1 MLSLMALA
9 SWLLGCP
16 PSPGEQGSSRQEGQ
30 AAEEHAVRE
39 DGGAAASPEAYE
51 LRAEDWQ
58 LYQARFVRPEGR
70 VVDTGNGEITH
81 TEAQGYA
88 MLLAVAYDDP
98 ETFDRLWSWTQEN
111 LGVREDN
118 LFAWKWQEEPDA
130 AGNHVPDPNN
140 ATDGDLLIAW
150 ALSKAGR
157 RWERSELTEAA
168 RWIAADVRTKLVVES
183 PHGPLLL
190 PGEVGFEREDGPVVN
205 LSYWCFPALDAMQ
218 GVDPDPVW
226 EKLTASG
233 LHLLRTARY
242 GRWSLPP
249 NWLAAGGEKPAPA
262 EGFPP
267 HFGYEGIRI
276 PLYLIWSG
284 RTDADLLEPFL
295 DFWNYFEGAR
305 FLPVWTD
312 LSNDAVDSHDAPGGI
327 KSIVELSRA
336 AAAGK
341 PAELPDLERGDDY
354 YSSSL
359 LMIVKLAA
367 LELEP

>member
-1 MLSLMALA
+1 MLSLMAVT
-9 SWLLGCP
+9 SWLLGCA
-16 PSPGEQGSSRQEGQ
+16 PSSGGEGP
-30 AAEEHAVRE
+30 AAEEERPARE
-39 DGGAAASPEAYE
+39 EGAAAS
-51 LRAEDWQ
+51 LRAEDWE
-58 LYQARFVRPEGR
+58 LYQARFLRPEGR

-88 MLLAVAYDDP
+88 MLLAVAYDDA
-98 ETFDRLWSWTQEN
+98 ETFDRLWAWTEEN

-150 ALSKAGR
+150 ALAQAGR
-157 RWERSELTEAA
+157 RWERSELTESA
-168 RWIAADVRTKLVVES
+168 RWIAADVRAKLVVPS
-183 PHGPLLL
+183 PYGPLLL
-190 PGEVGFEREDGPVVN
+190 PGEVGFRRDDGPVVN

-226 EKLTASG
+226 EQLTASG
-233 LHLLRTARY
+233 LELLRRGRY

-249 NWLAAGGEKPAPA
+249 NWLAAGGDPLAPA

-284 RTDADLLEPFL
+284 RRDADLLTPFL

-312 LSNDAVDSHDAPGGI
+312 LSDDSVDSRDAPQGI
-327 KSIVELSRA
+327 KAIVELSRA
-336 AAAGK
+336 AVAGR
-341 PAELPDLERGDDY
+341 PPELPDLARGDDY